1 MSLKKDNYK
10 SSDKKIMNFA
20 INLAENNKYFTGT
33 NPSVGC
39 VIVKNNKIL
48 SFATTN
54 YGGRPH
60 AESIALNKNKYNK
73 GASLY
78 STLEPCSHHGL
89 TPPCTN
95 VIIKKKVK
103 RVYYSIEDKDL
114 RTFNKAKK
122 ILKSKKVVTKSG
134 LQKRNVKDLY
144 NEYNYIRLNK
154 APYIIGKIA
163 SSSNLNILRNNSPI
177 TNEHSRNVSHI
188 LRFQNHAI
196 LTSYKTINTDNP
208 KLNCRLNGLE
218 KFSPTVVVIDKNL
231 KIKNNSYVIKNSTK
245 TKLIIFHCSKNISKI
260 RSLKN
265 RGVKLIY
272 ENVNNSQNFNLRK
285 ISQKLFALGLHR
297 ILVETGKDLMTNFLD
312 ENLLNEFYFFKSD
325 KIISNKDK
333 INISSLVKM
342 INKKYKNKKKINTYL
357 DKDTLT
363 QYY

>member
-20 INLAENNKYFTGT
+20 INLAENNKYITGT

-60 AESIALNKNKYNK
+60 AESIALNKNRSNK
-73 GASLY
+73 GTSLY
-78 STLEPCSHHGL
+78 STLEPCSHHGV

-95 VIIKKKVK
+95 AIIKNKVK

-114 RTFNKAKK
+114 RTFNKTKK
-122 ILKSKKVVTKSG
+122 ILKSKKIVAISG
-134 LQKRNVKDLY
+134 LQKQKVKSLY
-144 NEYNYIRLNK
+144 NEYNYIRSKK

-163 SSSNLNILRNNSPI
+163 SSSNLNILRNSSPI
-177 TNEHSRNVSHI
+177 TNEHSRSVSHI

-208 KLNCRLNGLE
+208 KLTCRLNGLE

-231 KIKNNSYVIKNSTK
+231 KIKTNSYVIKNSTK
-245 TKLIIFHCSKNISKI
+245 SKLIIFHCSKNISKI
-260 RSLKN
+260 KLLKN
-265 RGVKLIY
+265 RGVMLISQ
-272 ENVNNSQNFNLRK
+272 NVNNSQNFNLRK
-285 ISQKLFALGLHR
+285 ITQKLYTLGLHR
-297 ILVETGKDLMTNFLD
+297 LLVETGKDLMTNFLI

-325 KIISNKDK
+325 KIISNRDK

-342 INKKYKNKKKINTYL
+342 INKNYKNKKKINTYL
-357 DKDTLT
+357 DKDILT
-363 QYY
+363 HYY

>member
-1 MSLKKDNYK
+1 MSLKKGNYK
-10 SSDKKIMNFA
+10 ASDKKIMNFA

-54 YGGRPH
+54 NGGRPH

-73 GASLY
+73 GTSLY
-78 STLEPCSHHGL
+78 STLEPCSHHGV

-95 VIIKKKVK
+95 LIIKNKVK
-103 RVYYSIEDKDL
+103 KVYYSIEDKDL
-114 RTFNKAKK
+114 RTFNKTKK
-122 ILKSKKVVTKSG
+122 ILKSKKIVAISG
-134 LQKRNVKDLY
+134 LQKQNVKNLY
-144 NEYNYIRLNK
+144 NEYNYIRSNK

-163 SSSNLNILRNNSPI
+163 TSSNFNILRNNSQI
-177 TNEHSRNVSHI
+177 TNIHSKNVSHI

-231 KIKNNSYVIKNSTK
+231 KIKINSYVIKNSAK
-245 TKLIIFHCSKNISKI
+245 SKIIIFHCSKNISKI
-260 RSLKN
+260 RLLKN

-272 ENVNNSQNFNLRK
+272 QNVNNSKNFNLRK
-285 ISQKLFALGLHR
+285 ISQKLYTFGLHKL
-297 ILVETGKDLMTNFLD
+297 LVETGKDLMTNFLK
-312 ENLLNEFYFFKSD
+312 ENLLNEFYLFKSD
-325 KIISNKDK
+325 KIISHRDK

-357 DKDTLT
+357 NKDTIT

>member
-10 SSDKKIMNFA
+10 SLDKKIMNFA
-20 INLAENNKYFTGT
+20 INLAENNKYLTGT

-39 VIVKNNKIL
+39 VIVKNNEIL

-54 YGGRPH
+54 NGGRPH
-60 AESIALNKNKYNK
+60 AESIALNKNRYNK
-73 GASLY
+73 GTSLY

-95 VIIKKKVK
+95 AIIKNKVK

-114 RTFNKAKK
+114 RTFNKTKK
-122 ILKSKKVVTKSG
+122 ILKSKKIITISG
-134 LQKRNVKDLY
+134 LQKRKVNNLY
-144 NEYNYIRLNK
+144 KEYNYIRSNK
-154 APYIIGKIA
+154 APYVIGKIA
-163 SSSNLNILRNNSPI
+163 SSSNLNILRNNSFI
-177 TNEHSRNVSHI
+177 TNEHSRRVSHI

-231 KIKNNSYVIKNSTK
+231 KIKNNSYVIKNSK
-245 TKLIIFHCSKNISKI
+245 NSKLIIFHCSKNISKI
-260 RSLKN
+260 KFLKN

-272 ENVNNSQNFNLRK
+272 QKLDNKTNFNLKK
-285 ISQKLFALGLHR
+285 ITQTLYTLGLHR
-297 ILVETGKDLMTNFLD
+297 ILIEAGKDLMTNFLNA
-312 ENLLNEFYFFKSD
+312 NLLNEFYFFKSD
-325 KIISNKDK
+325 KIISNRDK

-342 INKKYKNKKKINTYL
+342 INKNYKNKKKINTYL
-357 DKDTLT
+357 DKDILT
-363 QYY
+363 HYY